1 MLCQITNLEKLK
13 VDSFYTNNIENPI
26 ETIMKLKT
34 FLIVNAIVS
43 CSLGVIAL
51 LVPAQVMN
59 LFGVESNPAISMLA
73 QFSGLSSVAL
83 GLVPWFTRKM
93 GLSQAQKTIIP
104 AMLIC
109 NVIGLFITVLGSLS
123 GTIKMGWL
131 SSGLYF
137 VFGVGYAWFLFSK
150 SQEI

>member
-1 MLCQITNLEKLK
+1 
-13 VDSFYTNNIENPI
+13 VGSFYTNNIENQKK
-26 ETIMKLKT
+26 TIMKLKT

-43 CSLGVIAL
+43 CTFGIMAL
-51 LVPAQVMN
+51 LAPAQVMS

-73 QFSGLSSVAL
+73 QFSGLSSVTL

-93 GLSQAQKTIIP
+93 ELSQAQKTIIP

-109 NVIGLFITVLGSLS
+109 HVIGGIISVLGSLS
-123 GTIKMGWL
+123 GAIEMGWL

-137 VFGVGYAWFLFSK
+137 VFAVGYAWFLFSK
-150 SQEI
+150 SQKI

>member
-1 MLCQITNLEKLK
+1 
-13 VDSFYTNNIENPI
+13 
-26 ETIMKLKT
+26 MKLKT

-43 CSLGVIAL
+43 CTFGIMAL
-51 LVPAQVMN
+51 LAPAQVMS

-73 QFSGLSSVAL
+73 QFSGLSSVTL

-93 GLSQAQKTIIP
+93 ELSQAQKTIIP

-109 NVIGLFITVLGSLS
+109 HVIGGIISVLGSLS
-123 GTIKMGWL
+123 GAIEMGWL

-137 VFGVGYAWFLFSK
+137 VFAVGYAWFLFSK
-150 SQEI
+150 SQKI